1 MRKKTEGKD
10 SKGWLKMREGS
21 PREPPWECRG
31 LQRRQEELTKAL
43 QSFPEPKVKEEF
55 QEEAKIHS

>member
-1 MRKKTEGKD
+1 MGKKTEGKD
-10 SKGWLKMREGS
+10 SKGWLKMREES

-31 LQRRQEELTKAL
+31 LQRRQEE
-43 QSFPEPKVKEEF
+43 SFPEPKVKEEF